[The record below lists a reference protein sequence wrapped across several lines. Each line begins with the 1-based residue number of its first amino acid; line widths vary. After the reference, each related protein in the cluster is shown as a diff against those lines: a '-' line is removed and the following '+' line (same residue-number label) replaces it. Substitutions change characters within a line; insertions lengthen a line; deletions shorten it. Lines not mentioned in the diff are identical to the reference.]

1 MHIGEFYWLRTGE
14 LLKTKYHTINTCLN
28 AKKNPI
34 YITLRKKKMKY
45 CNAKYLFECQDI
57 WYISTNVNCSRLHC
71 DNVVMHP
78 SPPTYTNIP
87 LLKS

>member
-34 YITLRKKKMKY
+34 YITLRKKKWSTAMQNI
-45 CNAKYLFECQDI
+45 CLNARIFGTFLLMLTVQDCI
-57 WYISTNVNCSRLHC
+57 VTML
-71 DNVVMHP
+71 
-78 SPPTYTNIP
+78 
-87 LLKS
+87 

>member
-1 MHIGEFYWLRTGE
+1 MPKKPHIYYTE
-14 LLKTKYHTINTCLN
+14 
-28 AKKNPI
+28 
-34 YITLRKKKMKY
+34 KKKMKY